1 MRETACTKTWTLAVA
16 AVWLTIAGAV
26 GFDCPAAAQ
35 EVLAGVARQVKA
47 PAEIDRARGRG
58 KMMIPGDRVYL
69 GDSVKTGRTGQAL
82 IQLED
87 RTVITVGANA
97 ELKIDKFI
105 YNPEQDL
112 AELVAS
118 IPRGVFH
125 FVSGLIAK
133 NDDTAM
139 RINTPVTSIGIR
151 GTIAAGEASASELS
165 IVLLDPAGAGPDGA
179 IVITTPSG
187 QTARLIQP
195 LDGITVRL
203 GDPAPPVEVWNESR
217 VRALMSRLGV
227 TNFQMPQRDPEP
239 AAAEPSDRAAAGEVI
254 LTRSGCRRA
263 VRYAAA
269 QQGRGAG
276 RNAGETASL
285 SRDAFTRAGIALS
298 SETAGRV
305 DIDRRG
311 GRVWLGPQSLSGDQ
325 AVALATLCQ
334 GTFSGLQP

>member
-1 MRETACTKTWTLAVA
+1 MREAAFTRARTLAVV
-16 AVWLTIAGAV
+16 AVWLATGVIAGFGGPV
-26 GFDCPAAAQ
+26 AAQ

-47 PAEIDRARGRG
+47 PAEIDRAQGRG

-69 GDSVKTGRTGQAL
+69 GDSVRTGRTGQAL

-112 AELVAS
+112 GELVAS

-133 NDDTAM
+133 NDDSAM

-151 GTIAAGEASASELS
+151 GTIAAGEASASEMS
-165 IVLLDPAGAGPDGA
+165 IVLLDPAGAGPGGA

-187 QTARLIQP
+187 QTARLVEP

-203 GDPAPPVEVWNESR
+203 GDPAPPVEVWNEGR
-217 VRALMSRLGV
+217 VRALMARLGV
-227 TNFQMPQRDPEP
+227 TNFQMPRRDQEPE
-239 AAAEPSDRAAAGEVI
+239 AVEPSDRAALGEVI

-269 QQGRGAG
+269 QQGRDAG
-276 RNAGETASL
+276 RNVGETASL
-285 SRDAFTRAGIALS
+285 SRDAFARVGIDLS
-298 SETAGRV
+298 PDTAGRV

-311 GRVWLGPQSLSGDQ
+311 GRVWLGQQSLSGDQ

-334 GTFSGLQP
+334 GTFSGLR